1 MSPALVCPLVRGE
14 DLLAAYWDAVK
25 LLDADQVAS
34 QFAEGAAFCLGD
46 EPPVRGRRGIR
57 LAFVQLFTDL
67 VGISHAP
74 VALWS
79 HKGLVIDEAD
89 VTLSFEDGART
100 VIPMRAAEARCSGAC
115 NWSFSVL
122 IRTSVAILF
131 PIATYPPSAAGR
143 AVI

>member
-46 EPPVRGRRGIR
+46 APPVRGRRAIR
-57 LAFVQLFTDL
+57 RAFVQLFTDL

-89 VTLSFEDGART
+89 VTLTFEDGVRT
-100 VIPMRAAEARCSGAC
+100 VIPMTTLLWTRGNQIYAC
-115 NWSFSVL
+115 RLQPPPEPALLRRTRSF
-122 IRTSVAILF
+122 
-131 PIATYPPSAAGR
+131 GR
-143 AVI
+143 LTKI